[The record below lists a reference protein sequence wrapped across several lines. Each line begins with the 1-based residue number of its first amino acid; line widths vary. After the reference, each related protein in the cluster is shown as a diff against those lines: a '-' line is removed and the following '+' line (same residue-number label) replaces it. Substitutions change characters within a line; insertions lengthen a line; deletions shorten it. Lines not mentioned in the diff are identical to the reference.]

1 MKRFLLVFLSLIC
14 CSGLRSQSLNKATS
28 DYIDKY
34 KAIAQEQERLYKIPA
49 CITLAQG
56 ILESGSGTSRLAV
69 EANNHFGI
77 KCHRDWEGEKF
88 YKDDDKKNE
97 CFRVYASAEESYTDH
112 SLFLKKKRYADLF
125 ELDIKDY
132 KAWAKGLKRAGY
144 ATNPDYP
151 QLLINLI
158 EMYGLADLSSLPQ
171 NITETENRETI
182 PEEMSADEVVEKRE
196 VPSEEAVKGKRRI
209 SLAEFIAR
217 KYDAKAA
224 NGNNISRKRI
234 TLKEK
239 FSGRRDTAK

>member
-1 MKRFLLVFLSLIC
+1 MKRFPLAVLLLIC
-14 CSGLRSQSLNKATS
+14 CSGLWSQSLNKATME
-28 DYIDKY
+28 YIDKY
-34 KAIAQEQERLYKIPA
+34 KAIAQEQERIYKIPA

-151 QLLINLI
+151 QLLVNLI
-158 EMYGLADLSSLPQ
+158 ETYGLADMSSLPQ
-171 NITETENRETI
+171 NITELEKQGTKPNEVLTAEVSDKGEATMEET
-182 PEEMSADEVVEKRE
+182 VKTKKRM
-196 VPSEEAVKGKRRI
+196 
-209 SLAEFIAR
+209 SLAELITRRHA
-217 KYDAKAA
+217 AKTDK
-224 NGNNISRKRI
+224 GKHVSGKRM

-239 FSGRRDTAK
+239 LSRKRNKAE

>member
-1 MKRFLLVFLSLIC
+1 MKRFPLAVLLLIY
-14 CSGLRSQSLNKATS
+14 CSGLWSQSLNKATM

-34 KAIAQEQERLYKIPA
+34 KAIAQEQERIYKIPA

-88 YKDDDKKNE
+88 YKDDDRRNE

-151 QLLINLI
+151 QLLVNLI
-158 EMYGLADLSSLPQ
+158 ETYGLADMSSLPQ
-171 NITETENRETI
+171 NIAEVEKQETEANKISAEELSDKGEAAMEET
-182 PEEMSADEVVEKRE
+182 VKTRKRM
-196 VPSEEAVKGKRRI
+196 
-209 SLAEFIAR
+209 SLAELIAR
-217 KYDAKAA
+217 RHAAKADK
-224 NGNNISRKRI
+224 GKHVSGKRM

-239 FSGRRDTAK
+239 LSGKRNKAE

>member
-1 MKRFLLVFLSLIC
+1 MKRFPLAVLLLIC
-14 CSGLRSQSLNKATS
+14 CSGLWSQNLNKATME
-28 DYIDKY
+28 YIDKY
-34 KAIAQEQERLYKIPA
+34 KAIAQEQERIYKIPA

-88 YKDDDKKNE
+88 YKDDDKRNE

-151 QLLINLI
+151 QLLVNLI
-158 EMYGLADLSSLPQ
+158 ETYGLADMSSLPQ
-171 NITETENRETI
+171 NITELEKQETK
-182 PEEMSADEVVEKRE
+182 PNEVLTAEVSDKGEAAMEETFKTRKRM
-196 VPSEEAVKGKRRI
+196 
-209 SLAEFIAR
+209 SLAELITRRHA
-217 KYDAKAA
+217 AKTDK
-224 NGNNISRKRI
+224 GKHVSGKRM

-239 FSGRRDTAK
+239 LSRKRNKAE